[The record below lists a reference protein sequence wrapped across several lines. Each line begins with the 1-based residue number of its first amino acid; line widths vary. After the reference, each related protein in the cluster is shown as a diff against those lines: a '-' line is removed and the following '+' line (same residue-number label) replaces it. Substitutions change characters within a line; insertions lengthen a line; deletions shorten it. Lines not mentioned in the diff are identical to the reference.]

1 MYQRMRLKPKKIYIK
16 KKHKLKISQK
26 LLIIFLSVIIVVSFS
41 LKKISDIASPALLST
56 AELEARKLAGIV
68 INACVQNNISQNMD
82 ESNLFLIN
90 KDTNNNITDINFN
103 TSYVNQILYNV
114 TKDIENNLKKIE
126 AGNIGDLTIHEDAL
140 ASYDL
145 NKMKKGIIYE
155 ITTGALFNN
164 AILANIGPKIPVKI
178 SLVGDIISSI
188 KTDITNYGINNVLV
202 EIKIKVSIT
211 EMVLLPITSDEIV
224 IETEIPVAIK
234 LIQGIVPDY
243 YFNTSSNNSPSYTL
257 PVT

>member
-1 MYQRMRLKPKKIYIK
+1 MYQRMHLKPKKIYIK
-16 KKHKLKISQK
+16 KKHKLKTSHK
-26 LLIIFLSVIIVVSFS
+26 LIILFLSIIMVVSFS
-41 LKKISDIASPALLST
+41 LKKISDIASPVLLST
-56 AELEARKLAGIV
+56 AKLEARKLAGIV
-68 INACVQNNISQNMD
+68 INNCVQNNIRENMD
-82 ESNLFLIN
+82 ESNLFIIN
-90 KDTNNNITDINFN
+90 KDTNNNITDISFN

-126 AGNIGDLTIHEDAL
+126 SGNISDITINKDVL
-140 ASYDL
+140 ASYDI

-202 EIKIKVSIT
+202 EIKIKVTIT
-211 EMVLLPITSDEIV
+211 EMVLLPITSDKIV
-224 IETEIPVAIK
+224 IDMEIPVVIK